1 MKKGVYCDA
10 FPLYAAFSPFSSVR
24 AACLRKGKG
33 VGPHAAYAVKA
44 PHAAC
49 AAVLPKE
56 DGKGFDDAHLV
67 DGKDRIESAVAYL
80 LDAKDRIESAVA
92 YLLDAKDRIE
102 SSVA

>member
-80 LDAKDRIESAVA
+80 LDAKDRIES
-92 YLLDAKDRIE
+92 
-102 SSVA
+102 SVA